1 MSQQKVYLK
10 PNVQA
15 EPLFN
20 QWYAWPY
27 LIAPATASMYMT
39 NSYFKIMESF
49 VAAPQFHVSA
59 LQNPKMKGGPFIN
72 YDASKVDEI
81 KALLEKTQA
90 EQEELVE
97 LAEGLKKLHLLLMEE
112 AKGYSMEPLYER
124 VPEVLKGYVEL
135 SYDLNNLPSARLI
148 EGLLYKSKYYKTSSQ
163 SLSLSLVEKDDR
175 PFIFSTP
182 RLEDEQSLPLDVHFR
197 HEGLDELFEMKQ
209 TPKPLGAIEEVLNI
223 NNGHRGSLWRSFFTE
238 DAPAPLNKYTEE
250 PVRVRYFGHACILI
264 ESKDVSILCDP
275 LISYKYE
282 GGIDRYTYSDLPEV
296 IDYLLITHQ
305 HHDHFMLETLLQLR
319 HKTKTAIVPKNN
331 GGELADPSMKLLL
344 QNIGFRQV
352 IEIEEMETI
361 EVEGGSI
368 TGLPFLGEH
377 ADIKIRSKTAYAI
390 DLQDK
395 AIVVGADSTN
405 CEYRLYD
412 NIKGALGKVDLV
424 FLGVQCDGAP
434 LSWAY
439 GGLLI
444 KPLARKMD
452 QSRKSSGSDYEKG
465 LALIESLQPQEVYV
479 YAMGYEPWLS
489 YLMHFENYE
498 QSRSFA
504 EANKLVS
511 ECQSRGIVSERLYGQ
526 RELYL
531 TP

>member
-1 MSQQKVYLK
+1 MSKEKVYLK
-10 PNVQA
+10 QNVQA

-27 LIAPATASMYMT
+27 LIAPATAAMYMV

-72 YDASKVDEI
+72 YDASRAPEI

-97 LAEGLKKLHLLLMEE
+97 LAAGLKELHLLLMEE
-112 AKGYSMEPLYER
+112 AKGYSIEPLYKK

-135 SYDLNNLPSARLI
+135 SYDLNNQPSVRLI
-148 EGLLYKSKYYKTSSQ
+148 EGLLYRSKYYKKSSQ
-163 SLSLSLVEKDDR
+163 SLSLSLVERDDR
-175 PFIFSTP
+175 PFIFSSP
-182 RLEDEQSLPLDVHFR
+182 RLEDEKSLRLHTHF
-197 HEGLDELFEMKQ
+197 HHQGLDELFKMKQ
-209 TPKPLGAIEEVLNI
+209 IPQPLGLIEEVLDI
-223 NNGHRGSLWRSFFTE
+223 KNGDRGSLWKSFFTE
-238 DAPAPLNKYTEE
+238 EAPSPLKKYTEE

-264 ESKDVSILCDP
+264 ESKDISILCDP
-275 LISYKYE
+275 LISYKYD
-282 GGIDRYTYSDLPEV
+282 GGITRYTYADLPEV
-296 IDYLLITHQ
+296 IDYILITHQ
-305 HHDHFMLETLLQLR
+305 HHDHCMLETLLQLR

-344 QNIGFRQV
+344 QNMGFQQV
-352 IEIEEMETI
+352 KEIEEMETI
-361 EVEGGSI
+361 EVEGGGI

-377 ADIKIRSKTAYAI
+377 ADLKIRTKTAYSI
-390 DLQDK
+390 NLQDK
-395 AIVVGADSTN
+395 TIVVGADSTN
-405 CEYRLYD
+405 CESQLYD
-412 NIKGALGKVDLV
+412 KIGEAMGKVDIV

-452 QSRKSSGSDYEKG
+452 HSRKSSGCDYEKAI
-465 LALIESLQPQEVYV
+465 ALIESLHPNEVYV

-489 YLMHFENYE
+489 YLMSFENYQE
-498 QSRSFA
+498 SRSFA

-511 ECQSRGIVSERLYGQ
+511 ECQSRGIISERLFGQ
-526 RELYL
+526 KELYL
-531 TP
+531 NK